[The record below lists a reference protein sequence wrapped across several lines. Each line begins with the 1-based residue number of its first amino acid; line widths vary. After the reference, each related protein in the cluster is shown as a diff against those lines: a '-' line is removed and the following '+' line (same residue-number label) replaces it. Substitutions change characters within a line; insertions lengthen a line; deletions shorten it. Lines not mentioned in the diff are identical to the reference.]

1 VELLGQ
7 LTGDIGDTLTQA
19 QAKLRGAHIV
29 EIDCARLIRMDMMA
43 ASEFLDW
50 VRARRREGRR
60 VRLVGVHRLVGIFLV
75 AMGLDDQADIEWRPL

>member
-1 VELLGQ
+1 
-7 LTGDIGDTLTQA
+7 
-19 QAKLRGAHIV
+19 
-29 EIDCARLIRMDMMA
+29 MMA

-75 AMGLDDQADIEWRPL
+75 AMGLDEQADIEWRPL